1 MIAEFYRLRPCWLLA
16 RVPTGLGGVFV
27 RRLADAG
34 LQLVL
39 VHRTRPSSSKN
50 SGLGLDLDTDS
61 AERVGGTSTSTRTR
75 RIGKEA
81 AA

>member
-1 MIAEFYRLRPCWLLA
+1 MIAEFHRLRLWWLLA
-16 RVPTGLGGVFV
+16 RVPTGLARVVV

-39 VHRTRPSSSKN
+39 VHRARPSFSKN
-50 SGLGLDLDTDS
+50 PGLGLDLDTDS
-61 AERVGGTSTSTRTR
+61 AERVGGTSTRTR

>member
-1 MIAEFYRLRPCWLLA
+1 MIAEFHRLRLCWLLA

-27 RRLADAG
+27 RRLADVG

-39 VHRTRPSSSKN
+39 VHRTRPSFSKN
-50 SGLGLDLDTDS
+50 PGLGLDLDTDS
-61 AERVGGTSTSTRTR
+61 AGRGRGTSTRTR
-75 RIGKEA
+75 RMGKEA